1 MNKENSHFWEKTKKD
16 KTLARL
22 IKKQKESTKD
32 VRNKRD
38 TTVDIEEIKKRV
50 LLTTLCQQI

>member
-38 TTVDIEEIKKRV
+38 TTVDIEEIKKKEYY
-50 LLTTLCQQI
+50 